1 MAYRPT
7 EKTKAHRAA
16 QYQSLLS
23 AAVEIVAE
31 SGFQG
36 LTIAALAK
44 KAEIATGTVYKYF
57 ESKAVLCA
65 EVFKQATE
73 KEVNQVRI
81 AALGDHHRPCRQRL
95 IQAIQVFSERA
106 LRGDRLAYALIAE
119 PVDPAVEAQRL
130 IYRQAYASIYAELI
144 GEGISKKEFP
154 EQSVKVTAT
163 ALVGVIAETLIAP
176 LGRSAGVERSQ
187 SKPPELSQQPS
198 HDTAEQ
204 LLIDI
209 QQFCLRAVTGMP
221 H

>member
-16 QYQSLLS
+16 QYESLLS
-23 AAVEIVAE
+23 AAIEIVAN

-36 LTIAALAK
+36 LTIGALAK
-44 KAEIATGTVYKYF
+44 RAEIATGTVYKYF
-57 ESKAVLCA
+57 ESKAVLCT
-65 EVFKQATE
+65 EVFKRATE
-73 KEVNQVRI
+73 KEVEQVRI
-81 AALGDHHRPCRQRL
+81 AALNDCARPCRLRL
-95 IQAIQVFSERA
+95 IEAIQVFSERA

-144 GEGISKKEFP
+144 TEGIGKKEFP
-154 EQSVKVTAT
+154 AQSVKVTAT

-176 LGRSAGVERSQ
+176 LGRRASIEPTHTQTAQ
-187 SKPPELSQQPS
+187 PELSPK
-198 HDTAEQ
+198 AAKQ
-204 LLIDI
+204 LLADI

-221 H
+221 C

>member
-16 QYQSLLS
+16 QHDSLMS
-23 AAVEIVAE
+23 AAIAIVAE

-36 LTIAALAK
+36 LTISALAQ

-57 ESKAVLCA
+57 ESKAHLCA

-73 KEVNQVRI
+73 KEVEQVRI
-81 AALGDHHRPCRQRL
+81 AALDDNQRPCRQRL

-119 PVDPAVEAQRL
+119 PVDPAVEAERL
-130 IYRQAYASIYAELI
+130 VYRQAYASIYADLVR
-144 GEGISKKEFP
+144 EGIRKKEFP
-154 EQSVKVTAT
+154 EQNVEITAT
-163 ALVGVIAETLIAP
+163 ALVGVIAETIIAP
-176 LGRSAGVERSQ
+176 LGRRAGIEEASPRESGIQ
-187 SKPPELSQQPS
+187 IQDPSKAS
-198 HDTAEQ
+198 EQ
-204 LLIDI
+204 LLCDI

-221 H
+221 C